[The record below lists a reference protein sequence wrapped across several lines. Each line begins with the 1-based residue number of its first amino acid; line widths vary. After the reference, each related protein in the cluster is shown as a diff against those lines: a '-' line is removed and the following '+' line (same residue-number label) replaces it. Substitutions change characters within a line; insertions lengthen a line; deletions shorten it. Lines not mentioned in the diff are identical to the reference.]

1 MRITLLVASLWLV
14 TSPLWGKIAF
24 YSKRDG
30 NWDIYTM
37 SSDGSNQTRLTHH
50 AAADTNPTWSP
61 NGRQIAFDSERDD
74 VEQNWNGERNSEV
87 YVMDLDGTKQRRLT
101 HYPGMDGD
109 PDWSPDST
117 QIAFCSTRAAKEGER
132 KLEIY
137 VMDADGS
144 NVKQVTNAGF
154 AQRPKWSPDG
164 EWILFMDFINH
175 GIYAIRPDGTD
186 LWQVST
192 TRFGASMHLGGW
204 SPDGSQVLYI
214 EAINHSPDNSFPVIA
229 TLTRK
234 RQLLEVV
241 GWRHIKVPRM
251 PFQAASFSADG
262 KAILFTDRHNIYR
275 FELIG
280 HRLIQLTDNP
290 GAFNTAAQEWD
301 SRLSVSRQQR
311 LLAQTWGRIK
321 AATTSK

>member
-1 MRITLLVASLWLV
+1 MRIAMLVASLWLV
-14 TSPLWGKIAF
+14 TSPLWGKIVF
-24 YSKRDG
+24 HSNRDS

-37 SSDGSNQTRLTHH
+37 NSDGSNQTRLTFNE
-50 AAADTNPTWSP
+50 AGDSFPAWSP
-61 NGRQIAFDSERDD
+61 NGRQIAFSSQRDSGGR
-74 VEQNWNGERNSEV
+74 NGEINSEI
-87 YVMDLDGTKQRRLT
+87 YVMDADGTNQRRLT
-101 HYPGMDGD
+101 HYPGIDGD
-109 PDWSPDST
+109 PEWSPDST
-117 QIAFCSTRAAKEGER
+117 QIAFSSTRAAKEGER

-321 AATTSK
+321 ATTMSK

>member
-14 TSPLWGKIAF
+14 TSPLWGKIVF
-24 YSKRDG
+24 HSNRDS

-37 SSDGSNQTRLTHH
+37 NSDGSNQTRLTFNE
-50 AAADTNPTWSP
+50 AGDSSPAWSP
-61 NGRQIAFDSERDD
+61 NGRQIAFNSQRDSGGR
-74 VEQNWNGERNSEV
+74 NGEINSEI
-87 YVMDLDGTKQRRLT
+87 YVMDADGTKQRRLT
-101 HYPGMDGD
+101 HYPGIDGG

-144 NVKQVTNAGF
+144 NVKQVTNVGF

-164 EWILFMDFINH
+164 EWIIFMDFIKH

-192 TRFGASMHLGGW
+192 PRFGASMHLGGW
-204 SPDGSQVLYI
+204 SPDGSQVLYT
-214 EAINHSPDNSFPVIA
+214 EAINHSPDDSFSVIA

-234 RQLLEVV
+234 RHLLEVV
-241 GWRHIKVPRM
+241 GWRHIKMPRM
-251 PFQAASFSADG
+251 PFQTASFSADG